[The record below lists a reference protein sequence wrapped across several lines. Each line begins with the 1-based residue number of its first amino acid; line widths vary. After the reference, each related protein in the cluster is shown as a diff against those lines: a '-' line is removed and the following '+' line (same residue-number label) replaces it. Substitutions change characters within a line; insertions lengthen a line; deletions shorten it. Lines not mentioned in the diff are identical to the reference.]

1 MINLQYPHIK
11 GANERERLQYIERY
25 LYQFVEQ
32 LQFALDTIEGSGG
45 TSSPVASQM
54 PVRVIQSSPVA
65 MMSLDGGLS
74 DNQATFQAIKPLI
87 IKSADIIN
95 AYYQEINR
103 RLESIYVAQSDFGT
117 FAEQTSQE
125 IRETSTYTTQK
136 FENVQVV
143 ISNLDTNIV
152 SVRGDLQAVGE
163 EVSYTQRDIKAINEN
178 IDAIDSYVA
187 EIGGSVY
194 DLDEE
199 IKTVGE
205 TVGAIDSEVKN
216 VKTGVQAVE
225 QKAQT
230 IEGNVQT
237 IATDVETLDTSIADV
252 DKSVQAV
259 DKNLWDLDNKVKDAK
274 EGIDSSLG
282 KLSGDLGNLNSGV
295 KDLKEDVE
303 GDLEDIKGLLD
314 DVAHTLVEVN
324 ANIKS
329 GLLYYDEN
337 EIPVYGLE
345 IGQRNSINGVEVFN
359 KFARFTS
366 DRLSFYD
373 QNDTEVAYVSDYK
386 LYIRNVEITS
396 SYKIGGYIDT
406 VTADGGVITKWVGRG

>member
-1 MINLQYPHIK
+1 MVNLQLPNIK
-11 GANERERLQYIERY
+11 GDNEREQLKQMQRY
-25 LYQFVEQ
+25 LYQLVEQ
-32 LQFALDTIEGSGG
+32 LQFALDTVGVSES
-45 TSSPVASQM
+45 SSPVKSQM

-65 MMSLDGGLS
+65 MMSLDRGLS
-74 DNQATFQAIKPLI
+74 EDQVTFQAIKPLI

-95 AYYQEINR
+95 AYYEEINR
-103 RLESIYVAQSDFGT
+103 RLESLYVAQSDFGK
-117 FAEQTSQE
+117 FIEQNSQVIE
-125 IRETSTYTTQK
+125 ATATDVTQR
-136 FENVQVV
+136 FNNIQIV
-143 ISNLDTNIV
+143 ITDLDTNIG

-230 IEGNVQT
+230 IEDNVQT
-237 IATDVETLDTSIADV
+237 IATDIETLDTSIADV

-259 DKNLWDLDNKVKDAK
+259 DKNLWDLDNKVKDVK

>member
-1 MINLQYPHIK
+1 MINLQYPHIN

-32 LQFALDTIEGSGG
+32 LQFALNTIESSGG
-45 TSSPVASQM
+45 NSTPVASQM
-54 PVRVIQSSPVA
+54 PARVIQSSPMVV
-65 MMSLDGGLS
+65 MSLDGGLS
-74 DNQATFQAIKPLI
+74 DDQVTFQAIKPLI

-95 AYYQEINR
+95 AYYEEINR
-103 RLESIYVAQSDFGT
+103 RLESVYLAQSDFGI

-125 IRETSTYTTQK
+125 IRETSTATTQQ

-143 ISNLDTNIV
+143 ISNLDTNIG

-163 EVSYTQRDIKAINEN
+163 EVSYALKDIDDINEN
-178 IDAIDSYVA
+178 IDGINTQVG
-187 EIGGSVY
+187 EIGGSIY
-194 DLDEE
+194 DLNEE
-199 IKTVGE
+199 IG
-205 TVGAIDSEVKN
+205 G
-216 VKTGVQAVE
+216 VKTNVQAVE
-225 QKAQT
+225 QKAT
-230 IEGNVQT
+230 DIEDNVQT

-295 KDLKEDVE
+295 KDLKEDME
-303 GDLEDIKGLLD
+303 SDLKDIKGLLD

-345 IGQRNSINGVEVFN
+345 IGQRNAINGVEVFN

>member
-1 MINLQYPHIK
+1 MINLQYPHIN

-32 LQFALDTIEGSGG
+32 LQFALNTIESSGG
-45 TSSPVASQM
+45 NSAPVASQM
-54 PVRVIQSSPVA
+54 PARVIQSSPVA
-65 MMSLDGGLS
+65 TMGLDDGLS
-74 DNQATFQAIKPLI
+74 DDQATFQAIKPLI

-95 AYYQEINR
+95 AYYEEINR
-103 RLESIYVAQSDFGT
+103 RLESVYLAQSDFGI

-125 IRETSTYTTQK
+125 IRETSTATTQQ

-143 ISNLDTNIV
+143 ISNLDTNIG

-163 EVSYTQRDIKAINEN
+163 EVSYALKDIDDINEN
-178 IDAIDSYVA
+178 IDGINSQVG
-187 EIGGSVY
+187 EIGGSIY
-194 DLDEE
+194 DLNEE
-199 IKTVGE
+199 IG
-205 TVGAIDSEVKN
+205 G
-216 VKTGVQAVE
+216 VKTNVQAVE
-225 QKAQT
+225 QKAT
-230 IEGNVQT
+230 DIEGNVQT

-259 DKNLWDLDNKVKDAK
+259 DKNLWNLDNKVKDTK
-274 EGIDSSLG
+274 TGLDTSLG
-282 KLSGDLGNLNSGV
+282 KLSGDLGKLDSGV
-295 KDLKEDVE
+295 KDLKKNVDTELKDVKSSL
-303 GDLEDIKGLLD
+303 GKISQALI
-314 DVAHTLVEVN
+314 EVN

-345 IGQRNSINGVEVFN
+345 VGQRNIINGVEVFN

-373 QNDTEVAYVSDYK
+373 QNSIEVAYVSDRK
-386 LYIRNVEITS
+386 LYINNVEITVS
-396 SYKIGGYIDT
+396 LKIGGLVDT
-406 VTADGGVITKWVGRG
+406 VMANGDVVEKWVGRR

>member
-1 MINLQYPHIK
+1 MVNLRFPNIK
-11 GANERERLQYIERY
+11 GANEREQLKEMQSY
-25 LYQFVEQ
+25 LHQLVGE
-32 LQFALDTIEGSGG
+32 LQFALNAIETAGSS
-45 TSSPVASQM
+45 SSPVKSQM
-54 PVRVIQSSPVA
+54 PVRVIQSSPMAV
-65 MMSLDGGLS
+65 MSLDRGLS
-74 DNQATFQAIKPLI
+74 DDQATFQAIKPLI

-95 AYYQEINR
+95 AYYEEINR

-125 IRETSTYTTQK
+125 IRETSTSTTQQ
-136 FENVQVV
+136 FENMQVV
-143 ISNLDTNIV
+143 ISDLNTNIG

-163 EVSYTQRDIKAINEN
+163 EVSYALKDIDDINEN
-178 IDAIDSYVA
+178 IDTINTHVDNLGGSVNDLGE
-187 EIGGSVY
+187 EIGG
-194 DLDEE
+194 
-199 IKTVGE
+199 
-205 TVGAIDSEVKN
+205 
-216 VKTGVQAVE
+216 VKTDVKAVE
-225 QKAQT
+225 QKAT
-230 IEGNVQT
+230 DIEGNVQT
-237 IATDVETLDTSIADV
+237 IATDVETLDTSITDV

-274 EGIDSSLG
+274 EGIDSSLD

-295 KDLKEDVE
+295 KDLKEDME
-303 GDLEDIKGLLD
+303 SDLKDIKGLLD

-345 IGQRNSINGVEVFN
+345 IGQRNAINGVEVFN

>member
-1 MINLQYPHIK
+1 MINLQYPHIN

-32 LQFALDTIEGSGG
+32 LQFALNTIESSGG
-45 TSSPVASQM
+45 NSAPVASQM
-54 PVRVIQSSPVA
+54 PARVIQSSPMAV
-65 MMSLDGGLS
+65 MSLDGGLS
-74 DNQATFQAIKPLI
+74 DDQVTFQAIKPLI

-103 RLESIYVAQSDFGT
+103 RLESVYLAQSDFGI

-125 IRETSTYTTQK
+125 IRETSTSTTQQ

-143 ISNLDTNIV
+143 ISNLDTSIG

-163 EVSYTQRDIKAINEN
+163 EVSYALKDIDDINEN
-178 IDAIDSYVA
+178 IDGINTQVG

-194 DLDEE
+194 DLNEE
-199 IKTVGE
+199 MG
-205 TVGAIDSEVKN
+205 GVK
-216 VKTGVQAVE
+216 
-225 QKAQT
+225 
-230 IEGNVQT
+230 
-237 IATDVETLDTSIADV
+237 TDVETLDTSISDV

-259 DKNLWDLDNKVKDAK
+259 DKNLWNLDNKLVDAK
-274 EGIDSSLG
+274 TGLDTSLG
-282 KLSGDLGNLNSGV
+282 KLSGDLGKLDSGV
-295 KDLKEDVE
+295 KDLKKNVDTELKDVKSSL
-303 GDLEDIKGLLD
+303 GKISQALI
-314 DVAHTLVEVN
+314 EVN

-345 IGQRNSINGVEVFN
+345 VGQRNIINGVEVFN

-373 QNDTEVAYVSDYK
+373 QNSIEVAYISDRK
-386 LYIRNVEITS
+386 LYINNVEITVS
-396 SYKIGGYIDT
+396 LKIGGLVDT
-406 VTADGGVITKWVGRG
+406 VMANGDVVEKWVGRR